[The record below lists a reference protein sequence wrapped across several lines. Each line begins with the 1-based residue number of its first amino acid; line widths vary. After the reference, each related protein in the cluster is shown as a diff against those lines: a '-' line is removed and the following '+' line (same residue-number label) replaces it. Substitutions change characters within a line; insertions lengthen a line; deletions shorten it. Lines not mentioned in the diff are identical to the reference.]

1 MVEFEHKKLSEITDD
16 GETVVRAAVFHPV
29 IRQRPGESPLRSP
42 ERRLEE
48 ARGLADAIHLDV
60 VHAAIVTLRAVNSGT
75 FFGKGKVDELKGLI
89 AELDC
94 DLVIIDGTLTPIQQ
108 RNLEKVWETKILDRT
123 GLILEIFS
131 ARAQTREGRMQVE
144 LAHLS
149 YQKSRLVRSWTHL
162 ERQRGGLGFVGGPGE
177 TQIESDRRMIDDRI
191 TKLRRQLDKV
201 TATRSLHRKS
211 RTKAPWPVVAL
222 VGYTNA
228 GKSTLF
234 NRLTDADV
242 FAEDLLFA
250 TLDPTM
256 RMIDLPGGKKVV
268 LSDTVGFISELP
280 TDLIAAFR
288 ATLEEV
294 LEATLI
300 LHVRDSATEDSEAE
314 RRDVMAVLEQL
325 GVSLDDAHIIEV
337 LNKADLL
344 SEESRDVLSNQAER
358 QERTVLISAAT
369 GQGCEDLL
377 QVICDSLTGE
387 DLDVVY
393 EISHAEGEAMA
404 WLYRNGKITDRDDG
418 ETSAKLSV
426 TLSPANIGKLRKSFG
441 LDPISGFVPEP
452 ETDE

>member
-1 MVEFEHKKLSEITDD
+1 MVEFEHKTLIEITDD

-29 IRQRPGESPLRSP
+29 IRQRSGELPLRSP

-48 ARGLADAIHLDV
+48 ACGLAGAIHLDI
-60 VHAAIVTLRAVNSGT
+60 VHADIVTLRAVNSGT

-89 AELDC
+89 AELEC
-94 DLVIIDGTLTPIQQ
+94 DLVIIDGTLTPVQQ

-162 ERQRGGLGFVGGPGE
+162 ERQRGGLGFIGGPGE

-300 LHVRDSATEDSEAE
+300 LHVRDIATEDTEAE

-344 SEESRDVLSNQAER
+344 PEESRDVLSNQAER

-393 EISHAEGEAMA
+393 EISHSEGEAMA

-418 ETSAKLSV
+418 ETSSKLSV

-441 LDPISGFVPEP
+441 LDPVSGFVPEP

>member
-228 GKSTLF
+228 GKST
-234 NRLTDADV
+234 
-242 FAEDLLFA
+242 
-250 TLDPTM
+250 
-256 RMIDLPGGKKVV
+256 
-268 LSDTVGFISELP
+268 
-280 TDLIAAFR
+280 
-288 ATLEEV
+288 
-294 LEATLI
+294 
-300 LHVRDSATEDSEAE
+300 
-314 RRDVMAVLEQL
+314 
-325 GVSLDDAHIIEV
+325 
-337 LNKADLL
+337 
-344 SEESRDVLSNQAER
+344 
-358 QERTVLISAAT
+358 
-369 GQGCEDLL
+369 
-377 QVICDSLTGE
+377 
-387 DLDVVY
+387 
-393 EISHAEGEAMA
+393 
-404 WLYRNGKITDRDDG
+404 KIFC
-418 ETSAKLSV
+418 
-426 TLSPANIGKLRKSFG
+426 LRHSIRPCG
-441 LDPISGFVPEP
+441 
-452 ETDE
+452 

>member
-1 MVEFEHKKLSEITDD
+1 MVEFEHKTLTEITDD

-29 IRQRPGESPLRSP
+29 IRQRSGELPLRSP

-48 ARGLADAIHLDV
+48 ARGLAGAIHLDI
-60 VHAAIVTLRAVNSGT
+60 VHADIITLRAVNSGT

-89 AELDC
+89 AELEC
-94 DLVIIDGTLTPIQQ
+94 DLVIIDGTLTPVQQ

-162 ERQRGGLGFVGGPGE
+162 ERQRGGLGFIGGPGE

-300 LHVRDSATEDSEAE
+300 LHVRDIATEDTEAE

-344 SEESRDVLSNQAER
+344 PEESRDVLSNQAER

-393 EISHAEGEAMA
+393 EISHSEGEAMA

-418 ETSAKLSV
+418 ETSVKLSV

-441 LDPISGFVPEP
+441 LDPVSGFVPEP

>member
-1 MVEFEHKKLSEITDD
+1 MVEFEHKTLTEITDD

-29 IRQRPGESPLRSP
+29 IRQRSGELPLRSP

-48 ARGLADAIHLDV
+48 ARGLAGAIHLDI
-60 VHAAIVTLRAVNSGT
+60 VHADIITLRAVNSGT

-89 AELDC
+89 AELEC
-94 DLVIIDGTLTPIQQ
+94 DLVIIDGTLTPVQQ

-162 ERQRGGLGFVGGPGE
+162 ERQRGGLGFIGGPGE

-300 LHVRDSATEDSEAE
+300 LHVRDIATEDTEAE

-344 SEESRDVLSNQAER
+344 PEESRDVLSNQAER

-393 EISHAEGEAMA
+393 EISHSEGEAMA

-418 ETSAKLSV
+418 ETSAMLSV

-441 LDPISGFVPEP
+441 LDPVSGFVPEP

>member
-1 MVEFEHKKLSEITDD
+1 MVEFEHKTLTEITDD

-29 IRQRPGESPLRSP
+29 IRQRSGELPLRSP

-48 ARGLADAIHLDV
+48 ARGLAGAIHLDI
-60 VHAAIVTLRAVNSGT
+60 VHADIVTLRAVNSGT

-89 AELDC
+89 AELEC
-94 DLVIIDGTLTPIQQ
+94 DLVIIDGTLTPVQQ

-162 ERQRGGLGFVGGPGE
+162 ERQRGGLGFIGGPGE

-300 LHVRDSATEDSEAE
+300 LHVRDIATEDTEAE

-344 SEESRDVLSNQAER
+344 PEESRDVLSNQAER

-393 EISHAEGEAMA
+393 EISHSEGEAMA

-418 ETSAKLSV
+418 ETSAMLSV

-441 LDPISGFVPEP
+441 LDPVSGFVPEP

>member
-1 MVEFEHKKLSEITDD
+1 MVEFEHKTLTEITDD

-29 IRQRPGESPLRSP
+29 IRQRSGELPLRSP

-48 ARGLADAIHLDV
+48 ARGLAGAIHLDI
-60 VHAAIVTLRAVNSGT
+60 VHADIVTLRAVNSGT

-89 AELDC
+89 AELEC
-94 DLVIIDGTLTPIQQ
+94 DLVIIDGTLTPVQQ

-162 ERQRGGLGFVGGPGE
+162 ERQRGGLGFIGGPGE

-300 LHVRDSATEDSEAE
+300 LHVRDIATEDTEAE

-344 SEESRDVLSNQAER
+344 PEESRDVLSNQAER

-393 EISHAEGEAMA
+393 EISHSEGEAMA

-441 LDPISGFVPEP
+441 LDPVSGFVPEP